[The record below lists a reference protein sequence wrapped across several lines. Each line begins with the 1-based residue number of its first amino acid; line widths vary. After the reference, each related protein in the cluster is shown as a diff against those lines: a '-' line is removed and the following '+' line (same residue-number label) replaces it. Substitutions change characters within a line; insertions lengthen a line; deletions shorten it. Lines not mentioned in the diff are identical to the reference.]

1 MSAIGQTTWSEYSTL
16 SVLKICSWQVCF
28 DVFPG
33 RRETV
38 KIKRTLPF
46 NPLLLSRP
54 IADSLTERAWPPMKS
69 LRTADRREPLI
80 TYCDRMDNGIVVGFD
95 DGKAAYYSAALL
107 HAALPQAKMMPSDS
121 EDSGLPQDG

>member
-1 MSAIGQTTWSEYSTL
+1 
-16 SVLKICSWQVCF
+16 
-28 DVFPG
+28 
-33 RRETV
+33 
-38 KIKRTLPF
+38 
-46 NPLLLSRP
+46 
-54 IADSLTERAWPPMKS
+54 MKS